1 MTNAPYSSGLT
12 DPDRGDQGGAYA
24 ADQDPNYAAPV
35 EPGYSYPPVEP
46 TYGDPVTTDPWTE
59 SSETSTKDVAKDEAA
74 NVAGTAK
81 GEGKAVAGT
90 AVDEGKAVT
99 GTAV

>member
-24 ADQDPNYAAPV
+24 ADQDPEQTYAAPV

-46 TYGDPVTTDPWTE
+46 TYARAGDH
-59 SSETSTKDVAKDEAA
+59 
-74 NVAGTAK
+74 
-81 GEGKAVAGT
+81 
-90 AVDEGKAVT
+90 
-99 GTAV
+99 

>member
-24 ADQDPNYAAPV
+24 ADQDPSYAAPV

-59 SSETSTKDVAKDEAA
+59 SSDLGTERSTKDVAKDEAA

-90 AVDEGKAVT
+90 AVEEARP
-99 GTAV
+99 